1 MMAWKLR
8 LKPNGGTP
16 LYKQIES
23 SIRDAIGS
31 GRLKSG
37 ERIPSVADLA
47 AELKINRI
55 TVHKVFQRLEKAGL
69 LRSEV
74 GRGTFVAANGDG
86 PPQSASVGAGGGFN
100 GEPVKP
106 EVARSVRR
114 LREGYAGG
122 LRQLLAIERRPGTIN
137 LSGGVPSQENIP
149 AGLVERLTRDVF
161 RKNPARIYEYCGPA
175 GMLELRE
182 ALRERLAR
190 RGVSVTSDEIIITNG
205 SQQAISL
212 AAAWARDESR
222 AALCE
227 TPTYTGVPGCMM
239 LFGHA
244 VQSVP
249 WENGAPNLDTLR
261 GLSAGRRVVF
271 YLCPDFHNPTGQ
283 SLSTAARQ
291 ELAGWARQ
299 TDALVIDDEI
309 FREMRFEG
317 EEPPSLYSLLP
328 PGRRVMV
335 GSISK
340 TFMPGLR
347 VGFLVADRPLAGEL
361 VPYKRYMDVGGP
373 SLTQAIAAEFL
384 RDGYDQHLETIRA
397 IYRERRDVA
406 LAALKEQMPTGVT
419 WTRPQGGF
427 QLWVTLPRQ
436 VSSVQ
441 LFLDAV
447 EHGVS
452 INPGP
457 VSDIDGRYLNCFRLG
472 YGHAT
477 PGEIRV
483 AIARL
488 AEIVGKL
495 AARGA
500 DDSSGLGINL

>member
-1 MMAWKLR
+1 MPWKLR

-16 LYKQIES
+16 LYRQIES
-23 SIRDAIGS
+23 SIRAAISRGQLNP
-31 GRLKSG
+31 GD
-37 ERIPSVADLA
+37 RIPSVADLA
-47 AELKINRI
+47 AELKINKL

-69 LRSEV
+69 LHSEV
-74 GRGTFVAANGDG
+74 GRGTFVAGNGDARAGSPNGG
-86 PPQSASVGAGGGFN
+86 PAPTAAA
-100 GEPVKP
+100 VKP

-137 LSGGVPSQENIP
+137 LSGGAPSPANIP
-149 AGLVERLTRDVF
+149 AGLVERLTREVF
-161 RKNPARIYEYCGPA
+161 RKNPARIYQYSAPG
-175 GMLELRE
+175 GMPELRE
-182 ALRERLAR
+182 ALCQRLAR
-190 RGVSVTSDEIIITNG
+190 RGLSVTPDEIIITNG

-212 AAAWARDESR
+212 TAAWARDDGR
-222 AALCE
+222 DALCE

-249 WENGAPNLDTLR
+249 WENGAPNLDLLR
-261 GLSAGRRVVF
+261 SLAAGRRVVF

-283 SLSTAARQ
+283 SLTAAARH

-299 TDALVIDDEI
+299 NDALVIVDEI

-317 EEPPSLYSLLP
+317 EEPPSLYSMLP

-347 VGFLVADRPLAGEL
+347 VGFLIADRVLAGEL

-373 SLTQAIAAEFL
+373 SLTQALAAEFL
-384 RDGYDQHLETIRA
+384 RDGYDQHLETVRA
-397 IYRERRDVA
+397 MYRERRDAA
-406 LAALKEQMPTGVT
+406 LAALKEHMPAGVT

-427 QLWVTLPRQ
+427 QMWVTLPRQ
-436 VSSVQ
+436 VSSIQ
-441 LFLDAV
+441 LFLNAI
-447 EHGVS
+447 EQGVS

-457 VSDIDGRYLNCFRLG
+457 AADIDGRYLNCFRLG
-472 YGHAT
+472 YGYAAPDEVRT
-477 PGEIRV
+477 G
-483 AIARL
+483 IARL
-488 AEIVGKL
+488 GEIVAKL

-500 DDSSGLGINL
+500 EESSGLGITL